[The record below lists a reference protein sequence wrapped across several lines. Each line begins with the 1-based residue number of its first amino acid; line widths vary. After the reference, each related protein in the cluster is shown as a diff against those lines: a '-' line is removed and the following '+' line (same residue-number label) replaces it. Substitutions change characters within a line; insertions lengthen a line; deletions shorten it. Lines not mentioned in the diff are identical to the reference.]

1 MRSKEDL
8 QADFSTYS
16 CDKMRYIGLGDI
28 DTSVAFGF
36 FIQDETSFKE
46 FIQRFSQSCEKK
58 ESFLGLELS
67 ILKEDSGDFESVGED
82 DEDFEMVFV
91 K

>member
-1 MRSKEDL
+1 
-8 QADFSTYS
+8 
-16 CDKMRYIGLGDI
+16 MRYIGFGDI

-46 FIQRFSQSCEKK
+46 FIHRFSQSCEKK

-67 ILKEDSGDFESVGED
+67 VLKEDSGDFESVGEGGEVGED

>member
-1 MRSKEDL
+1 MSFGSL
-8 QADFSTYS
+8 
-16 CDKMRYIGLGDI
+16 

-46 FIQRFSQSCEKK
+46 FVSRFKQSCEKK
-58 ESFLGLELS
+58 ESFLGIEMNS
-67 ILKEDSGDFESVGED
+67 VIEDSGDFESFGE
-82 DEDFEMVFV
+82 EEEEFEMIYV